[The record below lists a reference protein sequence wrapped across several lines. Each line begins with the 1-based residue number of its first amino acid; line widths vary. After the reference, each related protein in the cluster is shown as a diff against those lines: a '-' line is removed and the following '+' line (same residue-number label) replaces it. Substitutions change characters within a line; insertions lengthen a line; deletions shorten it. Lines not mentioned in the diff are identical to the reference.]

1 MLGDVSS
8 ATTQHLFRCIFST
21 PEAILVVVNQ
31 KDAADSI
38 GFVQSIHLEMPQM
51 VLWHG
56 QRPPKTTHTVILFW
70 FFQSRIFSIPT
81 TLGDGST
88 KLKWDFQIPSSD
100 NWFPQQE
107 NTILS
112 LGFQGV
118 LSESATKFWKLHQIW
133 SFLTSTSLSPFTRL
147 VKDQTYI
154 SEICAWWV
162 SFQFVV
168 KLWESMEEYTRG
180 WQSRCIIVYPF
191 TKLDTHGNM
200 SKNRFLNTHIEDTH
214 LFYA

>member
-118 LSESATKFWKLHQIW
+118 LSVGVGNKILKATPNLVLSDIDITESVHTTREGSDLYIW
-133 SFLTSTSLSPFTRL
+133 NLCMMSFLPICSQTVRINGGVHTRL
-147 VKDQTYI
+147 AVSLYNCLPVYQIGY
-154 SEICAWWV
+154 AWKYV
-162 SFQFVV
+162 E
-168 KLWESMEEYTRG
+168 K
-180 WQSRCIIVYPF
+180 
-191 TKLDTHGNM
+191 
-200 SKNRFLNTHIEDTH
+200 
-214 LFYA
+214 